1 MNDAVVDLW
10 IGGLMILLSISLLL
24 CFIRLYLGPDV
35 PNRTAAFDLIAN
47 HAVGIFALY
56 AVQRHSAILLDG
68 AIVTAVLGFL
78 GAVMLARFL
87 EQSKPNR

>member
-10 IGGLMILLSISLLL
+10 VGGLMILLSVSLLI
-24 CFIRLYLGPDV
+24 CFVRLFLGPDV

-56 AVQRHSAILLDG
+56 AVQRGSIVLLDG

-87 EQSKPNR
+87 ERSKPSQ